1 MSFELLDPRIREVL
15 REKNINEP
23 TGAQQEAIPRV
34 LDGRNVLVVAHTGI
48 GKTEAAMLP
57 IFDRLLK
64 DAGKGIKCIYITPLR
79 ALNRDM
85 LKRLTEFGEAL
96 DLNVAVRHGDT
107 SQSERQAQSR
117 NPPHVLIT
125 TPETLQVLFTGKRL
139 REHISRVK
147 WVVIDEIHELAG
159 NERGAQLSIAL
170 ERLAELA
177 GEFQRIGL
185 SATVGSVEE
194 VANYLAGV
202 GREVDIV
209 RTHVSKELELRV
221 EAPQVLD
228 EDRDLAGR
236 LLSDPQLIAGMRRCR
251 TLIEQHRSTLL
262 FVNTR
267 DTAEALGARYLMWDE
282 EFKVGVHHGSLSKEI
297 RIDME

>member
-64 DAGKGIKCIYITPLR
+64 DAGRASSAYTSLLSAPLTGHVE
-79 ALNRDM
+79 APNRV
-85 LKRLTEFGEAL
+85 REAL
-96 DLNVAVRHGDT
+96 DLT
-107 SQSERQAQSR
+107 SRSVMRYFTIGAPGSIQEPAARAYHHR
-117 NPPHVLIT
+117 RRA
-125 TPETLQVLFTGKRL
+125 VLFTGRGC
-139 REHISRVK
+139 RDISGW

-159 NERGAQLSIAL
+159 RESSTVYSLG
-170 ERLAELA
+170 RLAELA
-177 GEFQRIGL
+177 GSSEDRTIGH
-185 SATVGSVEE
+185 VGSVEE

-209 RTHVSKELELRV
+209 RTHVSRSLNWWRPPGPGRGPRPGR
-221 EAPQVLD
+221 A
-228 EDRDLAGR
+228 LA
-236 LLSDPQLIAGMRRCR
+236 Q
-251 TLIEQHRSTLL
+251 RSPAY
-262 FVNTR
+262 R
-267 DTAEALGARYLMWDE
+267 WHAKMPHPD
-282 EFKVGVHHGSLSKEI
+282 
-297 RIDME
+297 

>member
-221 EAPQVLD
+221 EAP
-228 EDRDLAGR
+228 R
-236 LLSDPQLIAGMRRCR
+236 SWTR
-251 TLIEQHRSTLL
+251 TATWP
-262 FVNTR
+262 
-267 DTAEALGARYLMWDE
+267 GACSAIP
-282 EFKVGVHHGSLSKEI
+282 SLSLACE
-297 RIDME
+297 DAAP